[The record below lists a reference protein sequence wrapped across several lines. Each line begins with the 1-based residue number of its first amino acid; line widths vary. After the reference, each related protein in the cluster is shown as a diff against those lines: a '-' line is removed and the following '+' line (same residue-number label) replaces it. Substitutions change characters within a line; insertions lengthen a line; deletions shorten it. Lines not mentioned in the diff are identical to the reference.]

1 MKFKSYVMINNRLI
15 YIVFFALGGLLMACT
30 QDVPKKLV
38 SISNPAEIG
47 LLQKDFFKARLS
59 PDGKTTLLTDQK
71 ESGLFLFNFD
81 KNEVLTLNADMA
93 LGTEVLFSPD
103 GSKVYYLTHDYST
116 KKRSSSLLAQ
126 DVQNGEKTVLL
137 QGFRKL
143 KLIGGDGSKLL
154 LLQNGEIREFNTA
167 DGSII
172 RVNKE
177 HKAVFLDDKLNLRVL
192 TQGESKV
199 LNPLGEAQYLWP
211 SLSPDGKKI
220 LFSVSGK
227 GSFTYTLQGE
237 ELVELGRLHAPKWS
251 ADGAFIIAMDDK
263 DDGQKFTASDIYL
276 LSANGKERQNLTVN
290 TDKIALYPELA
301 PDLSKVI
308 FNDENGKVYEMK
320 IN

>member
-1 MKFKSYVMINNRLI
+1 MINNGHI
-15 YIVFFALGGLLMACT
+15 FFMLFAFGGLLMACT

-38 SISNPAEIG
+38 SIDNPAEIEM
-47 LLQKDFFKARLS
+47 LQKDFFKARLS
-59 PDGKTTLLTDQK
+59 PDGKTTLLTGQK
-71 ESGLFLFNFD
+71 DRGLFIYNFD
-81 KNEVLTLNADMA
+81 KNEVITLNTDIAS
-93 LGTEVLFSPD
+93 GTEVLFSPD

-116 KKRSSSLLAQ
+116 KKRSSNLVAQ
-126 DVQNGEKTVLL
+126 DVQSGEKTLL
-137 QGFRKL
+137 LKGFRKL

-154 LLQNGEIREFNTA
+154 LLQNGEIRVFNAT
-167 DGSII
+167 DGSVVH
-172 RVNKE
+172 VNRE

-192 TQGESKV
+192 NQGENKV

-227 GSFTYTLQGE
+227 GSFTYSFESE

-251 ADGAFIIAMDDK
+251 ANGSFIIAMDDK

-290 TDKIALYPELA
+290 SDKVALYPELA

-308 FNDENGKVYEMK
+308 FNDENGTVYEMK